1 MQPKAIEA
9 HDDSDSL
16 TFFSRYV
23 VKGTVH
29 DMVSDDLIKRASL
42 HSPTILNKSSVKN
55 GTLLY

>member
-23 VKGTVH
+23 VKGTVY
-29 DMVSDDLIKRASL
+29 DIVSVDLIRRASL
-42 HSPTILNKSSVKN
+42 HSPTILFKSSVTRKV
-55 GTLLY
+55 